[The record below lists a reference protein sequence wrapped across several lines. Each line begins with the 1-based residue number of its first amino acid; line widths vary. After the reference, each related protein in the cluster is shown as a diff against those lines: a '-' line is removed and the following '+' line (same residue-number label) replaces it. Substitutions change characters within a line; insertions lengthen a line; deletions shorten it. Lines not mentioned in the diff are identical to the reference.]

1 MLNHLLFD
9 FSNCLGRIEAFRAG
23 FRAVHD
29 RMATIQAERVLEL
42 FEAAF
47 LGRIACVTEPAPS
60 LDQHSRAEEFIGI
73 PPIAGA

>member
-29 RMATIQAERVLEL
+29 RMATIQAERVFEF
-42 FEAAF
+42 FEAAL
-47 LGRIACVTEPAPS
+47 LGRVACIA
-60 LDQHSRAEEFIGI
+60 
-73 PPIAGA
+73 